1 MHLLPRFPSLQF
13 RDAFFYSC
21 IYSRIFSVSFIIQY
35 TNVTDSKADGQ
46 TPHDGIGGAYAYR
59 RGEIKA
65 EMLIDSTECYVC
77 LQGSED
83 GEHHVGRVTAEY
95 QVDR

>member
-1 MHLLPRFPSLQF
+1 MHLFPHFQRLLYNSIHE
-13 RDAFFYSC
+13 RDGQQGG
-21 IYSRIFSVSFIIQY
+21 R
-35 TNVTDSKADGQ
+35 TDGQ